1 MITFDY
7 LTLKAFFEENK
18 NFFENARI
26 QKIQS
31 PSRRDLILYLRALG
45 ETKKLYI
52 NINPQFFHICFLTKE
67 NENKL
72 KLEIPKQPTMFCML
86 LRKYI
91 ENGKIAKV
99 NVPQYERIFEI
110 FIDAYNE
117 MGDKIYLCLSIELM
131 GKYSNIVLYNTDTN
145 IIIGCCHNV
154 GEEKSRER
162 EMAGL
167 LPYTYPP
174 KQFKIDILN
183 YNGEI
188 ENLNQNFYGISKA
201 FAAQIKNCTLD
212 KIQSFMRLDK
222 ISPSINRDFSEYSL
236 FSELLNV
243 PIAKHSVN
251 DMISDYFTYHQ
262 LKILTSNLKQNLFSI
277 AYPKYKKQSGTLEKI
292 EKQLKKEEKAKTYR
306 LYGDLL
312 MANLHTLH
320 DYSKTVVLN
329 DWNTNENVE
338 IQLDETKTIKDNA
351 NRFYKLYNKSKHSS
365 EKLTEL
371 KEKTLSEQKY
381 LEQILFTIEQAD
393 SLEMLY
399 EIKSELQEEKITE
412 QKSTILED
420 KFKNYKILIGRNN
433 KQNDLIVSKL
443 SDKEDLW
450 FHTKDCAGSHVL
462 IKNPEKKQI
471 DDETILYCA
480 RLAKKYSKANL
491 SPKAGVI
498 YTYRKNLK
506 KPPASNLGYVTYK
519 NETEILVD

>member
-7 LTLKAFFEENK
+7 LTLKAFCEENK
-18 NFFENARI
+18 DFFENARI

-31 PSRRDLILYLRALG
+31 PTRRDLILYLRALG

-52 NINPQFFHICFLTKE
+52 NINPQFYHACFLTKE
-67 NENKL
+67 NEDKL
-72 KLEIPKQPTMFCML
+72 NIEIPKQPTMFCML

-91 ENGKIAKV
+91 ENGKIAKI
-99 NVPQYERIFEI
+99 NVPEYERILEI
-110 FIDAYNE
+110 YIEAFNE
-117 MGDKIYLCLSIELM
+117 MGDKIYLCLAVELM

-154 GEEKSRER
+154 GEEKSRAR

-174 KQFKIDILN
+174 KQFKTDILK

-188 ENLNQNFYGISKA
+188 KNLNENFYGISKA
-201 FAAQIKNCTLD
+201 FENQIKYCSLSE
-212 KIQSFMRLDK
+212 IQDFMMLK
-222 ISPSINRDFSEYSL
+222 NISPAISEDFSEYTL
-236 FSELLNV
+236 FSKLIKKPV
-243 PIAKHSVN
+243 HKKSIN
-251 DMISDYFTYHQ
+251 DMINDYFTYHQ
-262 LKILTSNLKQNLFSI
+262 LKILTNNLKQNLLSI
-277 AYPKYKKQSGTLEKI
+277 AYPKYKKQTGTLEKI
-292 EKQLKKEEKAKTYR
+292 ERQLQKEEKAKTYR

-312 MANLHTLH
+312 MANLHNVK
-320 DYSKTVVLN
+320 DFSKKVSLL
-329 DWNTNENVE
+329 DWNTNTNVE
-338 IQLDETKTIKDNA
+338 ISLDETKTIKDNA

-365 EKLTEL
+365 EKLLEL
-371 KEKTLSEQKY
+371 KEKTIADKKYYEQ
-381 LEQILFTIEQAD
+381 LLFTIDQAD
-393 SLEMLY
+393 NTTILK
-399 EIKSELQEEKITE
+399 EIKSELNNEKITE
-412 QKSTILED
+412 NKSIILED
-420 KFKNYKILIGRNN
+420 KFKNYKILIGRSN

-443 SDKEDLW
+443 SDKDDMW

-462 IKNPEKKQI
+462 LKNPERKQI
-471 DDETILYCA
+471 EDEAILYCA
-480 RLAKKYSKANL
+480 KLAKKYSRASN